1 MNSYPN
7 IMYFFHDGS
16 TRLVPHYPPEKFDF
30 VVFLGTIMIL
40 SCLVSFVC

>member
-16 TRLVPHYPPEKFDF
+16 TYLVPHYTNVSRLAVMLDERDGPP
-30 VVFLGTIMIL
+30 IWI
-40 SCLVSFVC
+40 